1 MLKQQS
7 VFQCE
12 YVIVAVTPCV
22 GVWIEIEMQQLSFY
36 VDTELYILKQYE
48 EEINYKLLDPAE
60 EAEGL
65 YFKFNE
71 NVILRT
77 DTKSQAEILSKY
89 VQNGIRTPNE
99 ARTLLDAPDKPG
111 GDDLM
116 CNGNYIKLTQLGD
129 NYKKK
134 GGLQ

>member
-1 MLKQQS
+1 MLFRS
-7 VFQCE
+7 NS
-12 YVIVAVTPCV
+12 
-22 GVWIEIEMQQLSFY
+22 EMQQLSFY

-60 EAEGL
+60 EAAGL
-65 YFKFNE
+65 YYKFNE

-99 ARTLLDAPDKPG
+99 ARALLDAPDKPG

-116 CNGNYIKLTQLGD
+116 CNGNYIKLTQLGE

-134 GGLQ
+134 GGNL

>member
-1 MLKQQS
+1 MLDLS
-7 VFQCE
+7 
-12 YVIVAVTPCV
+12 
-22 GVWIEIEMQQLSFY
+22 EIEQ
-36 VDTELYILKQYE
+36 
-48 EEINYKLLDPAE
+48 
-60 EAEGL
+60 GL

-99 ARTLLDAPDKPG
+99 ARALLDAPDKEG

-116 CNGNYIKLTQLGD
+116 CNGNYIKLTQLGE
-129 NYKKK
+129 NYGRK
-134 GGLQ
+134 GGAN